1 MMEKAETVDL
11 EHNPNKTSF
20 RSHVQTFGRFLSGMV
35 MPSIE
40 AFVAWGLITAL
51 FIPDGWY
58 PNEKIATL
66 VDPMAKVLLPLL
78 IAFSGG
84 RMVHGIR
91 GGMVGAV
98 GAMGIIIGTEVP
110 MFLGAMILGP
120 LGGYCVKVYDETV
133 MKKIRPGFEML
144 ADNIGGGIIA
154 GAIAIVGLYVFGPAV
169 EWLTNLLGS
178 AVSAMVAADL
188 TPLTAVFI
196 QPAKVLFL
204 NNAINFGVLA
214 PLGFAQA
221 AETGKSIMFLLETNP
236 GPGLGVLLAYWVFAK
251 GQVRASVPGATVIHF
266 VGGIHEIYF
275 PYVLMRPILLVAVIF
290 GGMAGTLVFSL
301 MGAGAVATPSP
312 GSMLALLMMTPKGL
326 GNFAGVIAGV
336 AVSTVVSFAIA
347 AFFMRRDGSAE
358 DAEDLVK
365 ATSSAAVL
373 KGADLRAK
381 ALTLPDFAQVKKI
394 YFACDAGVGSSGMG
408 AATLRKLLKKE
419 GIELEVAHC
428 AVDELPEDAKV
439 VVTQNMLTERA
450 TGIVPQAFHYPIR
463 NFMQASEYTALIE
476 KFKVK

>member
-1 MMEKAETVDL
+1 MKTETMHPSPGSGKA
-11 EHNPNKTSF
+11 SF
-20 RSHVQTFGRFLSGMV
+20 RSNVQTFGRFLSGMV

-58 PNEKIATL
+58 PNERIAAL
-66 VDPMAKVLLPLL
+66 VDPMAQVLLPLL

-98 GAMGIIIGTEVP
+98 GAMGIIVGTEVP

-154 GAIAIVGLYVFGPAV
+154 GAIAIVGLYAFGPAV
-169 EWLTNLLGS
+169 QWLTTVLGG

-236 GPGLGVLLAYWVFAK
+236 GPGLGVLMAYWYFSK
-251 GQVRASVPGATVIHF
+251 GQIKASVPGATVIHF

-275 PYVLMRPILLVAVIF
+275 PYVLMRPVLLVAVIF
-290 GGMAGTLVFSL
+290 GGMAGTLVFAML
-301 MGAGAVATPSP
+301 HVGLVATPSP
-312 GSMLALLMMTPKGL
+312 GSMVALLLMTPKGME
-326 GNFAGVIAGV
+326 NFVGVIAGV
-336 AVSTVVSFAIA
+336 AVSTVVSFVIA
-347 AFFMRRDGSAE
+347 AWFMRRGGGEEAAE
-358 DAEDLVK
+358 ELAE
-365 ATSSAAVL
+365 ATNSAAKL
-373 KGADLRAK
+373 KGSDLRAT
-381 ALTLPDFAQVKKI
+381 ALTMPDFAQVKKI

-408 AATLRKLLKKE
+408 AAALRKLLKKE
-419 GIELEVAHC
+419 GIDLEVAHC
-428 AVDELPEDAKV
+428 AVDELPADAKV

-450 TGIVPQAFHYPIR
+450 MGIVPQAFHYSIR

-476 KFKVK
+476 KFKKK

>member
-1 MMEKAETVDL
+1 MLKAETV
-11 EHNPNKTSF
+11 NPKLPSGKTSF
-20 RSHVQTFGRFLSGMV
+20 RSSVQTFGRFLSGMV

-66 VDPMAKVLLPLL
+66 VDPMAKILLPLL

-98 GAMGIIIGTEVP
+98 GAMGIIIGTDVP

-120 LGGYCVKVYDETV
+120 LGGYCVKVYDDKV
-133 MKKIRPGFEML
+133 MKMVRPGFEML
-144 ADNIGGGIIA
+144 ADNIGGGVIA
-154 GAIAIVGLYVFGPAV
+154 GTIAIVGLYGFGPTV

-178 AVSAMVAADL
+178 AVSAMVDADL

-221 AETGKSIMFLLETNP
+221 AETGRSIMFLLETNP
-236 GPGLGVLLAYWVFAK
+236 GPGLGVLMAYWFFAK
-251 GQVRASVPGATVIHF
+251 GQIKASIPGATVIHF
-266 VGGIHEIYF
+266 IGGIHEIYF
-275 PYVLMRPILLVAVIF
+275 PYVLMRPILLVSVIS
-290 GGMAGTLVFSL
+290 GGMAGTFVFSL
-301 MGAGAVATPSP
+301 LNAGAVATPSP
-312 GSMLALLMMTPKGL
+312 GSMIALLLMTPRGAE
-326 GNFAGVIAGV
+326 NFLGVIAGV
-336 AVSTVVSFAIA
+336 GVSAVVSFAVSA
-347 AFFMRRDGSAE
+347 WFMRHGDNGEA
-358 DAEDLVK
+358 AEDLVE
-365 ATSSAAVL
+365 ATSSAAKL
-373 KGADLRAK
+373 KGSDLRAT
-381 ALTLPDFAQVKKI
+381 ALTLPDFTQVEKI

-408 AATLRKLLKKE
+408 AAALRKLLKKE

-428 AVDELPEDAKV
+428 AVDELPADAKV
-439 VVTQNMLTERA
+439 VVTQTMLTERA
-450 TGIVPQAFHYPIR
+450 AGIVPQAFHYSIR

-476 KFKVK
+476 KFKEK